1 MSTVAF
7 SDKTAD
13 VSEEFNYRPLSTSA
27 VASAVFAL
35 LSTLVF
41 FAGRDSFDSA
51 LLMLP
56 IPLIGLALG
65 WKSLSMMRANADQ
78 FSGGGW
84 AKFGLIFSAVCFI
97 GGVGFAGYLQATE
110 VPPGYLRATFT
121 DLRPDEVES
130 RGDHAVPAE
139 IAKLNGEKVFIK
151 GYMRPG
157 THYSEGGASVSS
169 GIASFLLVRDNN
181 QCCFGDISSVKY
193 YDQMVVACKGKL
205 RLDYNSGLYRIGGTL
220 RVFPE
225 NAHDNAKG
233 PTYALE
239 ADYAK

>member
-1 MSTVAF
+1 V
-7 SDKTAD
+7 
-13 VSEEFNYRPLSTSA
+13 R
-27 VASAVFAL
+27 AS
-35 LSTLVF
+35 
-41 FAGRDSFDSA
+41 
-51 LLMLP
+51 
-56 IPLIGLALG
+56 
-65 WKSLSMMRANADQ
+65 
-78 FSGGGW
+78 
-84 AKFGLIFSAVCFI
+84 
-97 GGVGFAGYLQATE
+97 
-110 VPPGYLRATFT
+110 FT

-130 RGDHAVPAE
+130 RSDHAVPEE